1 MKTFALLGNPN
12 SGKTTLFN
20 TLTGSTARVGNWP
33 GVTVDKREGYYGKG
47 DNTIS
52 IIDLPGVYSLNPYT
66 SEEEITL
73 EYLLKEKPDCVINVV
88 DSTNIERNL
97 YLTTQIIETDIPVVV
112 ALNMYDVAKKR
123 GDRINADK
131 LSERFGTPFVFT
143 SALKKEGIDEL
154 VSKAISA
161 SENKR
166 KGRSFI
172 KNNRV
177 IDLIKR
183 RQNELAETQRENS
196 LFYAVKFVDDL
207 YDCSKNDDE
216 IDYSAIIAD
225 ERYKYIESVLTEAYF
240 KNRETNEKNAVTQKI
255 DRILTNKYLGFPLF
269 ALILFLIFHFTFSD
283 NLFWL
288 GFVIKDKV
296 ALKGTAV
303 EGLFGT
309 NGLASIGVIMKN
321 GVKILSSIARKSTE
335 AALLDHGLAN
345 WAIGLISDGILGGI
359 FSVFSFLPQ
368 ILLLF
373 AFFSV
378 LEDSGYMAR
387 IAFILDK
394 PLRKFQLTGRAF
406 LPMIMGFGCSVP
418 AMINT
423 RTLSDEKEKLAAI
436 RVIPFFYCGA
446 KLPVLTAFSGAIS
459 GSFGV
464 KNTDL
469 ITYGIYLLGVLT
481 AMITV
486 FVMRKTTL
494 KSSLPPFIMELPD
507 YRIPSVKNTAKLL
520 WDKAKHFFKK
530 AFSVILAST
539 IIIWAISHFSFG
551 FEYLDDSKMNQ
562 SILSAIGKIIAPL
575 FTPLGFGS
583 NLDNYA
589 WIFAISV
596 LTGLIAKENVIAT
609 IGTLSCCIASLSSPD
624 ANAIEILIS
633 SSGIT
638 IPAIIAFITFNMLTV
653 PCVAA
658 VATAK
663 GEIRNKKYFYGTI
676 AFWLTTSYAVSAIIG
691 TVGQFWWSIFIF
703 SGILVIGIV
712 ALSFAK
718 EIEFHKFFVRRK
730 TKNK

>member
-47 DNTIS
+47 DNAIS

-551 FEYLDDSKMNQ
+551 FEYLDDSKMNE

>member
-47 DNTIS
+47 DNAVS

-73 EYLLKEKPDCVINVV
+73 DYLLKEKPDCVINVV

-196 LFYAVKFVDDL
+196 LFYAVNFVDDL

-359 FSVFSFLPQ
+359 FSVFAFLPQ

-551 FEYLDDSKMNQ
+551 FEYLDDSKMNE

>member
-47 DNTIS
+47 DNAVS

-73 EYLLKEKPDCVINVV
+73 DYLLKEKPDCVINVV

-359 FSVFSFLPQ
+359 FSVFAFLPQ

-551 FEYLDDSKMNQ
+551 FEYLDDSKMNE